1 MGEQWPADGAP
12 LAEWKIGFF
21 GCCGIKDC
29 GLFPCF
35 IPNAVA
41 YGCLQCTYASATTT
55 VVANAKAKAAAAD
68 GSTAHIDRLEDW
80 GGNYMKSCLC
90 ITLCPYCT
98 TCISRGEIIQHY
110 GIQDDM
116 TCIKG
121 FCCPMCSY
129 YQVLNEIM
137 VRENLKFGIVSVVP
151 DTDSPPQED
160 METEAK

>member
-1 MGEQWPADGAP
+1 MEMRGMQA
-12 LAEWKIGFF
+12 
-21 GCCGIKDC
+21 
-29 GLFPCF
+29 GLKKTPVPVESHLLL
-35 IPNAVA
+35 INGV
-41 YGCLQCTYASATTT
+41 G
-55 VVANAKAKAAAAD
+55 
-68 GSTAHIDRLEDW
+68 
-80 GGNYMKSCLC
+80 
-90 ITLCPYCT
+90 PYCT

-121 FCCPMCSY
+121 FCCPLCSY